1 MLRLWIIRFQSLG
14 ASTLILRSELGFHF
28 EFLLLAPSSLLKKI
42 LFCFSGNWVG
52 YFTFWLLNMT
62 TKEHIRNGFYNWTF
76 TNHFLYKH
84 FANLGNIKFWQNIF
98 LKISFDDLRLCL
110 LITAQTTEKFGGC
123 RSSSGVYDFSLGF
136 LNRGR
141 PFYPT
146 ETSVALRLNWSSW
159 NSSGYM
165 TSLGSFETRISLY
178 PTVTTV
184 AWDSID
190 AAAEKLQSESRLTWK
205 IPGTCLSK
213 AEWLEGYG
221 PGRLIDRFKTSQL
234 CKNDRRS
241 KCSSQNICAFL
252 PRWVNIFNDV
262 FTRRSKPAVW
272 SPLPLGVPGSALMV
286 DEELRGHDEVPSLV
300 F

>member
-1 MLRLWIIRFQSLG
+1 
-14 ASTLILRSELGFHF
+14 
-28 EFLLLAPSSLLKKI
+28 
-42 LFCFSGNWVG
+42 
-52 YFTFWLLNMT
+52 MT

-184 AWDSID
+184 ASDPVD
-190 AAAEKLQSESRLTWK
+190 VAAEKTPIRVKTDQKDPRDLLIKGRMTWRLWSR
-205 IPGTCLSK
+205 K
-213 AEWLEGYG
+213 AQWQVHNL
-221 PGRLIDRFKTSQL
+221 
-234 CKNDRRS
+234 
-241 KCSSQNICAFL
+241 
-252 PRWVNIFNDV
+252 
-262 FTRRSKPAVW
+262 
-272 SPLPLGVPGSALMV
+272 SALQKWSKIEV
-286 DEELRGHDEVPSLV
+286 FFAKHLRLLDMMG
-300 F
+300 